1 MQLCL
6 LGDDGTSTTA
16 TLSSQPSA
24 APHCSPLHGALSSSP
39 VVRAVGHRW
48 LSPLVPHRAELLGAL
63 HSTSQTE
70 ICRLGVKGANKHMLE
85 HLEPLG
91 YTSSVCQLPAVPASQ
106 PALLPITAC
115 GCRHYEEPS
124 MFLHCHGCILLF
136 AAHGGFEVTQ
146 RSCNKKDKTAQSSL
160 TPCHTALTT
169 FTLAFLN
176 RESQN
181 H

>member
-1 MQLCL
+1 MVPRPPPPQSAASQQSHTVQLCL

-48 LSPLVPHRAELLGAL
+48 LSPLVPHCAELLGAL

-70 ICRLGVKGANKHMLE
+70 IRRLGVKGANKHMLE
-85 HLEPLG
+85 RLEPLR

-115 GCRHYEEPS
+115 GCSTTRSHPC
-124 MFLHCHGCILLF
+124 FCIAMAAFCCLLLM
-136 AAHGGFEVTQ
+136 GDL
-146 RSCNKKDKTAQSSL
+146 KSL
-160 TPCHTALTT
+160 RGAVIKRTKRRKAV
-169 FTLAFLN
+169 
-176 RESQN
+176 
-181 H
+181 